1 MRIRFVAIIS
11 AIAGCAVAALDLRG
25 DDKVSDQPGETFIY
39 VKKATR
45 AETQAASMSAMEVAM
60 KGAGAWY
67 LIGPFDNKGLT
78 TPYPPEQKID
88 LDARYPGKGE
98 EAFWRKAD
106 FPDGKVNDLDHFKQ
120 SDHCICYLYRRI
132 DMPAARNVDVS
143 LGSDDGLM
151 VFLNGKLLLTDDAAR
166 AAEPDQDHV
175 VLPLKAGQ
183 NDLLLKVSN
192 VSGPW
197 AYYFSASIPEKFV
210 AKLNRQLNRDFPLGG
225 KADSYTIDTL
235 PTPTSEAIEV
245 GGLAFRPDGKMYV
258 ATRRGDVWLV
268 SNPTDDDPDKITW
281 KPYVRGLHEVLGLN
295 VVGKNDLYLVQR
307 PELTLVRST
316 KENDVA
322 DDFTTICDKFG
333 LSGDYHEFIYGPA
346 RDKDGNLF
354 ITLNVGFG
362 FGHQSKVPYRG
373 FCMKITPKG
382 EMIPWAYG
390 LRSPNGVNFAPD
402 GRLYF
407 TDNQG
412 EWVPACKLVEVRQGE
427 FYGHAASI
435 RWWPG
440 MKDND
445 KPEVTEPAIW
455 FPYFTMSRSST
466 EPVWDTTG
474 GKFGPFAGQCFIGE
488 LTESLVMRANLEEVK
503 GRMQGCV
510 FLFRTGFQCGP
521 NRLVF
526 APDGSLIVGETNRG
540 WGSVGGR
547 PFGVERIAYTGKV
560 PFEMHSMNITP
571 TGWDVHF
578 TQPIDRAKAEAAA
591 TYFLESYTYHYWS
604 TYGSDEI
611 DRKQNPIGKI
621 SVSADGKTVSLTV
634 PERVKKHVFHLQL
647 KGLTSADGAPLLHA
661 DAYYTM
667 NDTP

>member
-1 MRIRFVAIIS
+1 MRIRFLILA
-11 AIAGCAVAALDLRG
+11 AAMAGCVFEAIGVRA
-25 DDKVSDQPGETFIY
+25 DDKVTDRPEDKFVY

-45 AETQAASMSAMEVAM
+45 AETQAASLSAMGISM
-60 KGAGAWY
+60 QGAGPWY
-67 LIGPFDNKGLT
+67 LIGPFDNKGLA
-78 TPYPPEQKID
+78 TPYPPEEKID
-88 LDARYPGKGE
+88 LDAHYPGKGE
-98 EAFWRKAD
+98 EAVWRKMDFAD
-106 FPDGKVNDLDHFKQ
+106 GQVINLKHFKQ
-120 SDHCICYLYRRI
+120 SDQCICYLYRRI
-132 DMPAARNVDVS
+132 DMPADRNIDVS

-151 VFLNGKLLLTDDAAR
+151 VWLNGKKLLTNDTVR
-166 AAEPDQDHV
+166 AASPDEDQL
-175 VLPLKAGQ
+175 VLPLKAGR
-183 NDLLLKVSN
+183 NDLLLKISN
-192 VSGPW
+192 ASGDW
-197 AYYFSASIPEKFV
+197 AYYFSAGIPQKFV
-210 AKLNRQLNRDFPLGG
+210 AKLNRQLNHDFPLGG
-225 KADSYTIDTL
+225 ESASYALDTL
-235 PTPTSEAIEV
+235 ATPTGEAIEV
-245 GGLAFRPDGKMYV
+245 GGLAFRPDGKLYV

-268 SNPTDDDPDKITW
+268 DNPTADDPEKITW

-295 VVGKNDLYLVQR
+295 VVGRNDLYLVQR

-322 DDFTTICDKFG
+322 DEFTTVCDKFG

-346 RDKDGNLF
+346 RDKDGNMF

-373 FCMKITPKG
+373 FCVKITPKG

-390 LRSPNGVNFAPD
+390 LRSPNGLNIAPD

-412 EWVPACKLVEVRQGE
+412 EWVPACKLVEVRHGE

-440 MKDND
+440 MKDGD
-445 KPEVTEPAIW
+445 KPAVTEPAIW
-455 FPYFTMSRSST
+455 FPYFTMSRSSS

-488 LTESLVMRANLEEVK
+488 LTESLIMRANLEEVK

-521 NRLVF
+521 NRLAF

-547 PFGVERIAYTGKV
+547 PFGVERVSYTGKL

-578 TQPIDRAKAEAAA
+578 TQPINREKAAGAA
-591 TYFLESYTYHYWS
+591 TYFLESYTYHYWL

-611 DRKQNPIGKI
+611 DRKQNPITAI
-621 SVSADGKTVSLTV
+621 RVSDDGKTVSLTV

-667 NDTP
+667 NDVP